1 MTNLLEKR
9 IQIVLLPLFRE
20 FVSQPP
26 ERIQSIEKK
35 ERKKERKKKTCD
47 QNPAS
52 YVGFIVILFR
62 IINSYTIVA
71 QISFQTGPLRKSRR
85 TYPPEIL

>member
-1 MTNLLEKR
+1 MKKNDSNCLKLF
-9 IQIVLLPLFRE
+9 PLFGG

-26 ERIQSIEKK
+26 EQIQSIEKK
-35 ERKKERKKKTCD
+35 GKKGRKKKTCD

>member
-1 MTNLLEKR
+1 MKKNNSNCLKLF
-9 IQIVLLPLFRE
+9 PLFRG
-20 FVSQPP
+20 FVSQPA
-26 ERIQSIEKK
+26 EQIQSIEKK
-35 ERKKERKKKTCD
+35 GKKERKKKTCD

>member
-9 IQIVLLPLFRE
+9 IQIVLLPLFRG

-26 ERIQSIEKK
+26 ELKKK

-52 YVGFIVILFR
+52 YVGFIVILCR
-62 IINSYTIVA
+62 IIKFIYNICANLFSDWSVTEI
-71 QISFQTGPLRKSRR
+71 QTNLSA
-85 TYPPEIL
+85 

>member
-52 YVGFIVILFR
+52 YLGFIVSLFR
-62 IINSYTIVA
+62 IIKFIYNCCANLFSDWSVTEI
-71 QISFQTGPLRKSRR
+71 QTNLSA
-85 TYPPEIL
+85 